1 MIKKSTS
8 LLWMLVAVLF
18 ALPLQAQD
26 FATKRGPSKVLKAN
40 QPSTVVKKVDAP
52 KSKDFVPEGFSFRQ
66 AGTQATTFKAPQAKD
81 PNSKVPMTKKGLRTP
96 NEGLFNNRTSFS
108 PMSFTR
114 MASPSLILNASGEE
128 KDAHG
133 IITAPAEGAQKVYTR
148 SGKAYTYSNSSVQ
161 LVDQSGNIQIV
172 ECEDGTIYFKD
183 IVSTV
188 SMGSWVK
195 GTKDGNTIT
204 VPAKQPVYY
213 SSDYQATISL
223 RWVKKSGSDFTAYD
237 EYSDHIT
244 FTIEDGKY
252 KLEGTS
258 EDIFIGYIWDDDNT
272 ITGYGDFE
280 TVYTFSHDY
289 EAPKVVTITA
299 PADLVT
305 ESWYIKGRQYSEQQE
320 TSFSGFVD
328 LGFDGN
334 DVYVK
339 GMFTDFPDAWMKG
352 TINGNIVTFKD
363 LQYLGMY
370 ADTYDMYAI
379 GTDGSNLEDFTM
391 TFDAENKVLTS
402 NNQLLAN
409 AATDRIY
416 YLSWYTT
423 FSIMHDYEAPET
435 VTVTPPADLATETWY
450 TMGSQVVD
458 QAEQAFKGNI
468 TIGFDGADVYLKGMF
483 ADFPD
488 AWMKG
493 TIEGSTVTFNGFQ
506 YQGVAYDYD
515 IFAIGTNGEDLENFT
530 MTFDAENKVLK
541 SSNQLLANAATDRIY
556 YLRWITDLTIQAENP
571 AKPIEELPYSN
582 TFDTA
587 DEQGE
592 FTILDVNNDGSTW
605 SFYENAARYRYSA
618 TNDADDWLFSPMIK
632 LQAGKKYRFSFDVYG
647 KSYPERF
654 EVYAGN
660 AFTGEAMSIE
670 ILPATDVDWND
681 PKNFSNFFE
690 VSEDGYYAIGIHCI
704 SDADQNVM
712 MADNFLLEEINAD
725 APQAVENFTVTPGD
739 NVLEATI
746 SFTAPTKNNG
756 GEDLTANLTKI
767 EILRDGEVIKTFED
781 VAPGTELTYTDND
794 PAITYGKHVY
804 QAIAYNAAGAG
815 EKSAEVE
822 VFLTTVMEIPYTAD
836 FTTEAAFGQFTFID
850 ANNDGYT
857 WAWNDTN
864 HAFYRYNSDEAA
876 DDYLISAPL
885 HLVAGKNYDITV
897 NAGSAGYDER
907 FEVVI
912 GKEPT
917 VAGLST
923 KVFGPVE
930 LTDEDDE
937 PFEGV
942 YSCTEDGTYY
952 VAIHCISDADQYL
965 LIINKL
971 TVEVGAADEAPA
983 APALTATAGAE
994 GAQNANIE
1002 VTAPTKTVAGQD
1014 LASIEKVEIFRDGE
1028 LLTEMTGI
1036 APGATF
1042 NYLDETVADSIH
1054 TYYAVAYNE
1063 FGIGLKSNKSSVY
1076 VGFDIPATPENF
1088 TAYDKQ
1094 DKVLFSWDKVGI
1106 IGSLGGYVNPAAVDY
1121 SLYGTHVEDTW
1132 LGPMLVL
1139 DEEPFAVVR
1148 DIDNYEVEYNT
1159 EEGEQDFATWG
1170 ILASNDKGES
1180 DVAAASLLVGKP
1192 YDLPVIEGFTDTSLH
1207 YFWDSNASLM
1217 VSDESTDDDGVSL
1230 MMLMEEAG
1238 KGYFNSGKLNL
1249 KNASNPTLLFDVAA
1263 DGVSQVEVTGA
1274 INGEAQEVLTTV
1286 APTGEFTTVQVP
1298 LTALKDGNYACVGI
1312 SAEYANPTTF
1322 DWMTGGIEE
1331 LGDVLL
1337 IDNIRIVD
1345 LLEHNLSITVSA
1357 PASVQ
1362 AGKSAAITAV
1372 VKNEGEKEA
1381 SGYIVTIKANGKEL
1395 FAQTVD
1401 EALASYATKEFTTE
1415 LATTIFDEAGNV
1427 NIVAEVSYDK
1437 DLNTANNTAETVVAI
1452 KESTAAAPTNLVA
1465 QDKGG
1470 EGVDLSWEAPST
1482 SAMEQTEDFDNT
1494 EVFPTF
1500 SVGGITETEHNG
1512 ALGNWTLYDAT
1523 GIEVYTWNSSSIS
1536 YDNATAP
1543 CAWQVFD
1550 PEQAGFASDN
1560 FPPHSGSQF
1569 MMSICVVPNDNGSI
1583 NYTDHWLIS
1592 PELPGIAQTI
1602 KFQARTI
1609 TDQYGEET
1617 FEVLASTTDNKPESF
1632 KKVQDFS
1639 TSVTEWTEFSAD
1651 LPADTKYFAIRHT
1664 SGDIFGLFVDD
1675 VVFTAGGADVA
1686 SFNIYYEGQLIANVA
1701 GDVTTYT
1708 VGIDQITGGEHTF
1721 GVSAVYPNGQESKP
1735 ATATVLVTDGIES
1748 IMVDGQPVDIYSLD
1762 GKLVRKQAK
1771 SLDGLKGV
1779 YVVNGK
1785 AVMVK

>member
-1 MIKKSTS
+1 
-8 LLWMLVAVLF
+8 MLVAMF
-18 ALPLQAQD
+18 ITLPLQAQD
-26 FATKRGPSKVLKAN
+26 FSTKRGPSKVLKAN
-40 QPSTVVKKVDAP
+40 QPSSVVKKVEAP
-52 KSKDFVPEGFSFRQ
+52 KSKDFIPEGFSFRQ
-66 AGTQATTFKAPQAKD
+66 AGTQVTTFKAPQTKD
-81 PNSKVPMTKKGLRTP
+81 PNAKVPITKKEPRTP
-96 NEGLFNNRTSFS
+96 NERMFNNRSIFS

-114 MASPSLILNASGEE
+114 FASPKLVFNATGEE
-128 KDAHG
+128 KDANG
-133 IITAPAEGAQKVYTR
+133 IITTPADGVRKVYTR
-148 SGKAYTYSNSSVQ
+148 SGKAYVYSGGSVQ
-161 LVDQSGNIQIV
+161 NTDQSGSIQIV

-183 IVSTV
+183 IISGAGT
-188 SMGSWVK
+188 GAWVK

-204 VPAKQPVYY
+204 VPTKQPVYFN
-213 SSDYQATISL
+213 SSYNATLSI
-223 RWVKKSGSDFTAYD
+223 RWAKVNSGDVVAYD
-237 EYSDHIT
+237 ELSDHFT
-244 FTIEDGKY
+244 FTIDGNTF

-258 EDIFIGYIWDDDNT
+258 ENVFMAMVWDDDNSFS
-272 ITGYGDFE
+272 GYGDYE
-280 TVYTFSHDY
+280 TVYTYSHDY
-289 EAPKVVTITA
+289 EEPQTVTITA

-305 ESWYIKGRQYSEQQE
+305 ETWTAVGHQYVEQAEQ
-320 TSFSGFVD
+320 SFRSNVTV
-328 LGFDGN
+328 GFDGN

-339 GMFTDFPDAWMKG
+339 GMFSDFPEAWMKG
-352 TINGNIVTFKD
+352 TIEGNTITFKG
-363 LQYLGMY
+363 LQYQGLY
-370 ADTYDMYAI
+370 YDTYEIYAV
-379 GTDGSNLEDFTM
+379 GTDGSGLEDFTM
-391 TFDAENKVLTS
+391 TFDAENKVMKS

-416 YLSWYTT
+416 YLSWYTDV
-423 FSIMHDYEAPET
+423 SIMHDYEGPAV
-435 VTVTPPADLATETWY
+435 VTVTPPADLVTETWF
-450 TMGSQVVD
+450 TLGKQVVE
-458 QAEQAFKGNI
+458 QAEQSFKGNV
-468 TIGFDGADVYLKGMF
+468 TIGFDGSDVYLKGIF

-493 TIEGSTVTFNGFQ
+493 TIEGSTVTFEGFQ
-506 YQGVAYDYD
+506 YQGLYYDTYE
-515 IFAIGTNGEDLENFT
+515 IYAIGTDGEDLENFT

-541 SSNQLLANAATDRIY
+541 STNQLLANAAMDRIY
-556 YLRWITDLTIQAENP
+556 YLDWYTDLTIQMENP

-592 FTILDVNNDGSTW
+592 FTILDVNGDGSTW
-605 SFYENAARYRYSA
+605 SFYDNAVRYRYNS

-632 LQAGKKYRFSFDVYG
+632 MAAGKKYRFSIDVNG

-670 ILPATDVDWND
+670 IIPATDVDWND
-681 PKNFSNFFE
+681 PKTFSNFFE
-690 VSEDGYYAIGIHCI
+690 VAEDGYYAVGIHCI
-704 SDADQNVM
+704 SDADENVLIV
-712 MADNFLLEEINAD
+712 DNFLLEEINAD
-725 APQAVENFTVTPGD
+725 APEAVSNFTVTPGD

-746 SFTAPTKNNG
+746 NFTAPTKNNA
-756 GEDLTANLTKI
+756 GEELTANLTKI

-781 VAPGTELTYTDND
+781 VAPGTELSYLDND
-794 PAITYGKHVY
+794 PAISYGKHVY
-804 QAIAYNAAGAG
+804 QVIAYNAAGAG

-822 VFLTTVMEIPYTAD
+822 VFLTAIMEIPYTAD
-836 FTTEAAFGQFTFID
+836 FSTGTAFEQFTYID

-857 WAWNDTN
+857 WAWSESYS
-864 HAFYRYNSDEAA
+864 AAYYRYNGSEAA
-876 DDYLISAPL
+876 DDYLISPPL
-885 HLVAGKNYDITV
+885 HMVAGKNYDITV
-897 NAGSAGYDER
+897 NAGSYGYDER

-917 VAGLST
+917 AAGLSN

-930 LTDEDDE
+930 LTNEENE

-942 YSCTEDGTYY
+942 YSCTEEGTYY
-952 VAIHCISDADQYL
+952 VAIHGISDADQYL
-965 LIINKL
+965 LLINKL

-983 APALTATAGAE
+983 APELTATPGAE
-994 GAQNANIE
+994 GAKNASIE
-1002 VTAPTKTVAGQD
+1002 VVAPTKTVAGQD
-1014 LASIEKVEIFRDGE
+1014 LTGLDKMEIYRDGE
-1028 LLTEMTGI
+1028 LLTEI
-1036 APGATF
+1036 AEVAPGATV

-1063 FGIGLKSNKSSVY
+1063 FGIGLKSNKASVF
-1076 VGFDIPATPENF
+1076 VGFDVPADVKNF
-1088 TAYDKQ
+1088 TAYDKVSS
-1094 DKVLFSWDKVGI
+1094 VLFGWDKVGN
-1106 IGSLGGYVNPAAVDY
+1106 IGALGGYVDPATVDY
-1121 SLYGTHVEDTW
+1121 SVYGTHYEDTW
-1132 LGPMLVL
+1132 LGQMLVL
-1139 DEEPFAVVR
+1139 DEEPMAVLR
-1148 DIDNYEVEYNT
+1148 DANTYEAPYNT
-1159 EEGEQDFATWG
+1159 EEGEQQDIVWG
-1170 ILASNDKGES
+1170 IIASNDKGES
-1180 DVAAASLLVGKP
+1180 GIGSTSLLVGTP
-1192 YDLPVIEGFTDTSLH
+1192 YDLPVVEGFTNSTLH
-1207 YFWDSNASLM
+1207 YYWESNASLM
-1217 VSDESTDDDGVSL
+1217 VSDESTDDDGVAL
-1230 MMLMEEAG
+1230 MMLVEEPG
-1238 KGYFNSGKLNL
+1238 KAYFNSGKLNL
-1249 KNASNPTLLFDVAA
+1249 KTASNPTLLFDVAA
-1263 DGVSQVEVTGA
+1263 DGIDQIEVTGSV
-1274 INGEAQEVLTTV
+1274 NGEALEVLSTV
-1286 APTGEFTTVQVP
+1286 KPTDEYTTVQVP
-1298 LTALKDGNYACVGI
+1298 LTALKNDGYARVGI
-1312 SAEYANPTTF
+1312 AAEFANATTF
-1322 DWMTGGIEE
+1322 DWWTGGIEE
-1331 LGDVLL
+1331 LGDALM

-1362 AGKSAAITAV
+1362 AGKSATITAV

-1381 SGYIVTIKANGKEL
+1381 SGYIVTFKANGKEL

-1401 EALASYATKEFTTE
+1401 EALAPAQSKEFTAE
-1415 LATTIFDEAGNV
+1415 LATSIFDEAGDV

-1470 EGVDLSWEAPST
+1470 EGVDLSWEAPNT
-1482 SAMEQTEDFDNT
+1482 SAVEQTEDFENT

-1500 SVGGITETEHNG
+1500 SIGGITATEHNG
-1512 ALGNWTLYDAT
+1512 AFGDWTVYDAT
-1523 GIEVYTWNSSSIS
+1523 GIEVYTWSSSSIS

-1550 PEQAGFASDN
+1550 PDQAGFAGSMPA
-1560 FPPHSGSQF
+1560 FSGNQF
-1569 MMSICVVPNDNGSI
+1569 MMSICVIPNDDGSV

-1609 TDQYGEET
+1609 TAQYGAET

-1632 KKVQDFS
+1632 KKVQNFS
-1639 TSVTEWTEFSAD
+1639 TEVTEWTEFSVD

-1675 VVFTAGGADVA
+1675 VVYTAGGADVA

-1735 ATATVLVTDGIES
+1735 ATATVLVTDGIEN
-1748 IMVDGQPVDIYSLD
+1748 IMVDGQPVDIYTVD